1 MSFGEHHIAFG
12 GNGTQQMSTHTPHTN
27 LQAGIWLLIKCT
39 WLSNNQQVW
48 ATQKKK
54 FGQFADLDHS
64 GVFKQYHNFP
74 RRPNKFIPNDNDKK
88 NCKKEKKTTNWQ
100 AGSVANQMHLI
111 NWLSTSASSSMK
123 ADVWAVCWYATFR
136 ELGLVLQ
143 TWAPWS
149 HWVNHELV
157 CKSILDSNVRSSAWQ
172 LKHGWYWVVPWPYL
186 RTNNSQSAKVQ

>member
-54 FGQFADLDHS
+54 FGCLLIWIIQVCLNSTAIFPNVPTNSSQITMIRETAKKRRKLPT
-64 GVFKQYHNFP
+64 GKQVL
-74 RRPNKFIPNDNDKK
+74 
-88 NCKKEKKTTNWQ
+88 
-100 AGSVANQMHLI
+100 SLI
-111 NWLSTSASSSMK
+111 KCTWLSTSVSSSMK
-123 ADVWAVCWYATFR
+123 ADVWAVYWYATFR
-136 ELGLVLQ
+136 ESGLVLQ